1 MINASASIKSTIH
14 CVCVSKMSILDNISW
29 PAVIISF
36 AIGVFYIYISLP
48 QQRIVVVYP
57 TQDNESHFNF
67 RDKAHNCFRFEQE
80 DKICPANDDALKT
93 IPMQT

>member
-1 MINASASIKSTIH
+1 
-14 CVCVSKMSILDNISW
+14 MSILNNISW
-29 PAVIISF
+29 PAFIASF

-48 QQRIVVVYP
+48 KQRVVIVYP

-80 DKICPANDDALKT
+80 MKACPAKDDDLKT

>member
-1 MINASASIKSTIH
+1 MHQHQINLNNLL
-14 CVCVSKMSILDNISW
+14 CVSKMSILDNISW
-29 PAVIISF
+29 PAFIISF

>member
-1 MINASASIKSTIH
+1 MHPIYPINKNNCAKT
-14 CVCVSKMSILDNISW
+14 MSILDNISW
-29 PAVIISF
+29 PAFIVSF

-48 QQRIVVVYP
+48 NRRVVTVYP
-57 TQDNESHFNF
+57 TQDNESYFNF

-80 DKICPANDDALKT
+80 MKACPANDDDLKT

>member
-1 MINASASIKSTIH
+1 MYPIKFFKT
-14 CVCVSKMSILDNISW
+14 MSILNNISW
-29 PAVIISF
+29 PAFIISF

-48 QQRIVVVYP
+48 TQRVVTVYP
-57 TQDNESHFNF
+57 TQDNESYFNF

-80 DKICPANDDALKT
+80 EKACPANDDDLKT

>member
-1 MINASASIKSTIH
+1 MRVFYPIPIPSSMFNH
-14 CVCVSKMSILDNISW
+14 ISW
-29 PAVIISF
+29 PAFIVSF